1 MKNKEKLMLSLFK
14 IGAIKFGSFKLKS
27 GMTSPVYIDL
37 RVLVSYPKVLK
48 QVAKAYLS
56 VLEKLKF
63 DRMAAIP
70 YTAIPI
76 VSAISFYNG
85 KPWLYTR
92 KEIKDYG
99 IKKQFEGEYK
109 VGERVVLVDD
119 MITTG
124 ASKIEAIKP
133 LTDAGL
139 IIKDIVVLFDRKQGG
154 RQFLEEKGFR
164 LYSVLTLKEWLD
176 LLLKKKKIK
185 KEKYD
190 EVITFLKNS
199 KFKMQNAK

>member
-27 GMTSPVYIDL
+27 GMISPVYIDL

-48 QVAKAYLS
+48 QVAKAYIS
-56 VLEKLKF
+56 ILEKLKF
-63 DRMAAIP
+63 DRMAAVP

-76 VSAISFYNG
+76 VCAISFYNN

-92 KEIKDYG
+92 KEVKDYG
-99 IKKQFEGEYK
+99 TKKPFEGEYK
-109 VGERVVLVDD
+109 TGEKVVLVDD

-139 IIKDIVVLFDRKQGG
+139 IIKDIVVLFDREQGG
-154 RQFLEEKGFR
+154 KEFLKEKGFK
-164 LYSVLTLKEWLD
+164 LYPVLTLKEWLD
-176 LLLKKKKIK
+176 LLVERKRISR
-185 KEKYD
+185 EKYD
-190 EVITFLKNS
+190 EVINFLKNS
-199 KFKMQNAK
+199 KFKNQNAK

>member
-14 IGAIKFGSFKLKS
+14 ISAIKFGSFKLKS
-27 GMTSPVYIDL
+27 GMISPVYIDL

-63 DRMAAIP
+63 DRMAAVP

-76 VSAISFYNG
+76 VAAVSFYNN

-92 KEIKDYG
+92 KEVKDYG
-99 IKKQFEGEYK
+99 TKKPFEGEYK

-133 LTDAGL
+133 LTDVGL
-139 IIKDIVVLFDRKQGG
+139 IIKDIVVLFDREQGG
-154 RQFLEEKGFR
+154 KEFLEEKGFR
-164 LYSVLTLKEWLD
+164 LYPVLTLKEWLD
-176 LLLKKKKIK
+176 LLVKKKKIS
-185 KEKYD
+185 KEKYK
-190 EVITFLKNS
+190 EVISFINKTKI
-199 KFKMQNAK
+199 KIKK